1 MIEKQH
7 LKKLIIKIIIWN
19 KEVNKVVME
28 CFCRSKPFDEEEK
41 PVREYK
47 KRIFRE
53 WGDRGTCL

>member
-1 MIEKQH
+1 MIVSKQH
-7 LKKLIIKIIIWN
+7 LKKLILKRIIWN

-41 PVREYK
+41 PVREYR

-53 WGDRGTCL
+53 W